1 MNVVLDS
8 KSFGMILDGSKTH
21 EICTFSGGNRDL
33 KDNDIV
39 VIQDDTRWF
48 TAILTRVGYYRSL
61 EAVFDQTDYKHF
73 APDAFSV
80 NHAIM
85 LYEERRDFRH
95 EELNGLVAFR
105 IKRVSEPV
113 LNFKNIK

>member
-1 MNVVLDS
+1 MINVDS
-8 KSFGMILDGSKTH
+8 RSFDMLVDGSKTH
-21 EICTFSGGNRDL
+21 DICTYIGDNKNL

-39 VIQDDTRWF
+39 VVRDDKRWF

-61 EAVFDQTDYKHF
+61 ESVFNTTNYRYF

-85 LYEERRDFRH
+85 LYEEHRNFRH
-95 EELNGLVAFR
+95 EELNGIVAFR
-105 IKRVSEPV
+105 VKRISEPQ
-113 LNFKNIK
+113 